1 MCPPCPAA
9 FLSPRML
16 FFCCSGLCGSP
27 VSALRGDSELVLFLL
42 SAWGSAQDPPD
53 TSGVSGTDCSS
64 QVRGDF
70 TQLTVAASV
79 ISMAYPHPNTCL
91 HRRCVRKVPE
101 FQDSHVVQHSRVSLG
116 SVGHQVPSEGQG
128 AGVRT
133 GCISLSP
140 QESEGPWKRGFLS

>member
-1 MCPPCPAA
+1 M
-9 FLSPRML
+9 
-16 FFCCSGLCGSP
+16 
-27 VSALRGDSELVLFLL
+27 LFLL

-116 SVGHQVPSEGQG
+116 SVGH
-128 AGVRT
+128 
-133 GCISLSP
+133 
-140 QESEGPWKRGFLS
+140 